1 MKKIKS
7 FMLIILAS
15 FFMLP
20 FSAKAEDEK
29 AEIVSSYYTGENLY
43 VFIKDNALQE
53 YEDTV
58 DLFYNNTRIEA
69 ATPENIA
76 SLQVQKNYMFLIDL
90 STSMPNYR
98 EKIIQLSD
106 ALLSNSQNQNS
117 VTVCGFGEKFEV
129 IEENL
134 TLKEDV
140 EKTLNNLHFNHEAT
154 DICGGV
160 INALRYIADNKIE
173 NGAVSNL
180 IIMTD
185 AVPWIAGR
193 EYNESDIEKI
203 TQAIT
208 QTPETIVHSVIF
220 GSSPNEDFKSAFSC
234 GKGISNTIENVYNN
248 NDAVN
253 AGRLIAE
260 YVNGLSVLN
269 FKSDNIPEIYDPR
282 FDCEILLKSNDI
294 ETTLFLTINNI
305 RNYLIKLPKEALE
318 APEIDLSLGETE
330 PTVETGSLPDS
341 SEEVPQDPLSSEN
354 ISDETQ
360 NETNITSEPIEEK
373 TSFPWTLVMIFVV
386 LVVGLVIV
394 IYVILKRNNYLNK
407 ASTSGS
413 VTIRIEILKG
423 NVKISRNIYG
433 LNDHLIIGS
442 DRTCDI
448 VMKAPH
454 MPPKAAKIFLREQS
468 IFIEALSADVFIEG
482 FQIYEPNRIRSGD
495 KITISNITFMCR
507 F

>member
-15 FFMLP
+15 FFMFP

-58 DLFYNNTRIEA
+58 DLLYNNTRIETA
-69 ATPENIA
+69 APESIA
-76 SLQVQKNYMFLIDL
+76 SLQVQRNYMFLIDL

-129 IEENL
+129 IAENI

-140 EKTLNNLHFNHEAT
+140 EKTLNNLNFNHEAT
-154 DICGGV
+154 DIRGGV
-160 INALRYIADNKIE
+160 INALRYVADNKIE

-185 AVPWIAGR
+185 AVPWIAGKK
-193 EYNESDIEKI
+193 YDISDIEEIK
-203 TQAIT
+203 QAIA

-220 GSSPNEDFKSAFSC
+220 GSSPNEDFKSAFSW
-234 GKGISNTIENVYNN
+234 GKGISNTIENKYNN

-253 AGRLIAE
+253 VGHSIAE
-260 YVNGLSVLN
+260 YVNGLTVLN
-269 FKSDNIPEIYDPR
+269 FKSNNIPDIYDHR
-282 FDCEILLKSNDI
+282 FDCELLLNSDDGI
-294 ETTLFLTINNI
+294 ETPIFLTIEINNI
-305 RNYLIKLPKEALE
+305 RNYLIPLPKDVLA
-318 APEIDLSLGETE
+318 APEIDLPLGETE
-330 PTVETGSLPDS
+330 PTVETDYLPNT
-341 SEEVPQDPLSSEN
+341 SEEVPQDPLSSEI
-354 ISDETQ
+354 ISG
-360 NETNITSEPIEEK
+360 ETNTTSESIDKK
-373 TSFPWTLVMIFVV
+373 TSFFWVCVILIII
-386 LVVGLVIV
+386 LIIV
-394 IYVILKRNNYLNK
+394 IAIAIYVLLKRNSYLNK
-407 ASTSGS
+407 TNTSGNI
-413 VTIRIEILKG
+413 TMRLELLNG
-423 NVKISRNIYG
+423 NAKVSKHIFS
-433 LNDHLIIGS
+433 LNNNLIIGS

-448 VMKAPH
+448 VMKAQH

-468 IFIEALSADVFIEG
+468 IFIESLSSDVFIEG
-482 FQIYEPNRIRSGD
+482 IQIYEPNRIRSGD
-495 KITISNITFMCR
+495 RITIENIILLFR